1 VPVAGQDEDAGA
13 GVATAQ
19 ADVVQA
25 AVVAQ
30 GDDAGAVD
38 AVVADAEVAG
48 VDRCTSRSTSGRS
61 PAG

>member
-1 VPVAGQDEDAGA
+1 MGPAD
-13 GVATAQ
+13 

-38 AVVADAEVAG
+38 AVGPDPVVGVGRAVAG
-48 VDRCTSRSTSGRS
+48 AALGR
-61 PAG
+61 AA